1 MPDKLV
7 LLVNQGDDTRNIK
20 IGSIEKIMLDK
31 GFIYSVDESN
41 DIKLSDGINLKVR

>member
-1 MPDKLV
+1 MSTWKLKV
-7 LLVNQGDDTRNIK
+7 QVTSSIK